1 MPAVP
6 YLAVPYVSDTASH
19 VVSGAEAAASYVV
32 YFGRNKRSYTLA
44 GGEQATPLDD
54 PMLLFDVRCEVEAS
68 GGAVYL
74 GKKVQFVTL
83 TGARGREWL
92 RFLGEG
98 VQTAFGGAQL
108 RGLIP
113 VRYGFGVLLMS
124 GGWTAGEELRVRWT
138 YAPW

>member
-1 MPAVP
+1 M
-6 YLAVPYVSDTASH
+6 YLCGTASH
-19 VVSGAEAAASYVV
+19 VVSAAEAAASYVL
-32 YFGRNKRSYTLA
+32 YFGANQHTYALSA
-44 GGEQATPLDD
+44 GEQYTPREDRMVLTD
-54 PMLLFDVRCEVEAS
+54 LRCEVEAS

-108 RGLIP
+108 RDSCWVP
-113 VRYGFGVLLMS
+113 VRYGFGVLLMV
-124 GGWTAGEELRVRWT
+124 GGWVAGEELRVRWS
-138 YAPW
+138 YVPW